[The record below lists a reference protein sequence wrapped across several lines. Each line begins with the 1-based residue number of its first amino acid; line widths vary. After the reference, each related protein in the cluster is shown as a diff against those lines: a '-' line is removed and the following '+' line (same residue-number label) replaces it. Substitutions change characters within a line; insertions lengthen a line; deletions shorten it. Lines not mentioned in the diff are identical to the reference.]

1 MHPQVKEYDRVVNQ
15 LFIESFRLMSE
26 VIALRSQLLLAIKY
40 LYTN

>member
-1 MHPQVKEYDRVVNQ
+1 
-15 LFIESFRLMSE
+15 MSE